1 MVSVTYRQG
10 EQALADEAES
20 EVPRSIRLPQ
30 KVWEVLDADAKR
42 CKRSTVKQL
51 EALLTKWYGV
61 DDIEIHFD
69 KPHDSEGSSGNS
81 PDSNHKSSQTIGTK
95 KRT

>member
-1 MVSVTYRQG
+1 
-10 EQALADEAES
+10 LADDPES

-30 KVWEVLDADAKR
+30 KLWDKLDADAKR

-61 DDIEIHFD
+61 DDIEIRFD
-69 KPHDSEGSSGNS
+69 KPQGSEGSSGNS
-81 PDSNHKSSQTIGTK
+81 PDSHQSSPKTGTK
-95 KRT
+95 KRTKSA